1 MCVARYTVHSC
12 PRLKIIRPGDCN
24 ENRKSMQFSAQHVH
38 FLLSQRS
45 IKLVECIQSKLFN
58 TPPISCTASVKRPT
72 DSRHTGNNQ
81 NGLFTQ
87 SKQLQKLCE
96 ASRSH
101 YIVARTK
108 TTTDCTSW
116 TFEIFHWQH
125 RIKRW
130 KGIETARKKETEID
144 FNCWNTLIIINLF
157 QMNFRIFSRLC
168 VNWNKSPTVEFNDRE
183 KSTAH
188 GK

>member
-1 MCVARYTVHSC
+1 
-12 PRLKIIRPGDCN
+12 
-24 ENRKSMQFSAQHVH
+24 MQFSAQHVH

-108 TTTDCTSW
+108 RRPIAPVEHLKYFIGKAEDRET
-116 TFEIFHWQH
+116 
-125 RIKRW
+125 
-130 KGIETARKKETEID
+130 GIETAKKRD
-144 FNCWNTLIIINLF
+144 GN
-157 QMNFRIFSRLC
+157 
-168 VNWNKSPTVEFNDRE
+168 
-183 KSTAH
+183 
-188 GK
+188 